1 MIVSHAKVAETT
13 SPRSRSARQ
22 LGCLGLLIGAA
33 LLAGLLAWAILRFS
47 LPRPARVN
55 AGAASDY
62 APGGEPRLFWQDGTP
77 FYVVNAEGELLAL
90 YAVSSRGVRCRIR
103 WDAEHK
109 WFVDP
114 CYGSRMTIG
123 GVYEG
128 GGPPLDMQR
137 LPLQVEKGQVWIEIG
152 YR

>member
-1 MIVSHAKVAETT
+1 M
-13 SPRSRSARQ
+13 SARGR
-22 LGCLGLLIGAA
+22 LTILLLLSGVF
-33 LLAGLLAWAILRFS
+33 LAGSFGWLLWRFA

-62 APGGEPRLFWQDGTP
+62 PPGGEPRLFWQDSTP
-77 FYVVNAEGELLAL
+77 FYVANADGELLAL

-103 WDAEHK
+103 WDAERH

-128 GGPPLDMQR
+128 GGPPLDMTR
-137 LPLQVEKGQVWIEIG
+137 LPLEVEEGQVWVEVA
-152 YR
+152 YK